1 MVRKRG
7 KGTASGLVGE
17 EGRMKDGGWRMEV
30 RFEFFFVGC
39 KEYGYGGWGSGCIKC
54 TFGWS
59 VWGWLVDDGWWGE
72 VSRWSYSRYLTDFCR

>member
-39 KEYGYGGWGSGCIKC
+39 KE
-54 TFGWS
+54 
-59 VWGWLVDDGWWGE
+59 
-72 VSRWSYSRYLTDFCR
+72 